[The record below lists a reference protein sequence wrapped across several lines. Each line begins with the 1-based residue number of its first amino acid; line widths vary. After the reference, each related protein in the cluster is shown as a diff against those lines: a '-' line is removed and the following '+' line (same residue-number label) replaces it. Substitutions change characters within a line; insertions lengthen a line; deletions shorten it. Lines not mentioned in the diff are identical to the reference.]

1 MIGETGIVQQ
11 IPADD
16 VDHNPITPEFV
27 MQLLDESGNDPEA
40 AHFVRA
46 LADQAI
52 KKPMILIK
60 KYLDEDPR
68 VDGGTIGEP
77 VSQPNFVFIVR
88 ECLLQAI
95 VEATDGSV
103 IGVPRIYLVRSQRT
117 TFEPTSWWLRTAP
130 DLPLNDHT
138 CRARATAWYL
148 FWHAETSP

>member
-1 MIGETGIVQQ
+1 M
-11 IPADD
+11 
-16 VDHNPITPEFV
+16 H
-27 MQLLDESGNDPEA
+27 LLDESGKDREA
-40 AHFVRA
+40 AHFVRV
-46 LADQAI
+46 LADQAVE
-52 KKPMILIK
+52 KPMMLIK

-68 VDGGTIGEP
+68 VDAGTIGEP
-77 VSQPNFVFIVR
+77 VPQPNVVFIVR
-88 ECLLQAI
+88 SCLLQAI

-103 IGVPRIYLVRSQRT
+103 IGVPRIYLVMFQRT